1 VSGERGLVR
10 AAEVGLAAVTVTAV
24 VGMHRLFADGSWAG
38 PLLVSAV
45 AAHGSALV
53 LRRRGASLPVAAAVT
68 TVLAVLVTTWA
79 CSWSTTSL
87 GLPTGETWTTL
98 QDDLDRA
105 WQLYQ
110 DVEAPVAVEP
120 GFLVVSA
127 LAIWLIAF
135 VADWAAFRL
144 WVPFESTLPAGTLF
158 LFTALLG
165 ADAGRAWSVALYAGA
180 LLGFLLLHRLA
191 RQEGSS
197 HWVAER
203 RAAGHRSL
211 LTAGSALAVVA
222 VVAGTVIGPNL
233 PGADSPGVLDPRD
246 LDGEDDPRVTISPL
260 VDIRS
265 RLVEQ
270 SQVEVFTVRAPER
283 AYWRLTS
290 LERFDGRIWSSSGSY
305 GEADGSLPE
314 SVDKDV
320 ATATIEQR
328 FAVTALAAIWLPS
341 AYEAR
346 AFEADDVEARYDE
359 DSGTLIV
366 DSSAETSDG
375 LAYTVTSESPRI
387 LPEDLDATPD
397 EIPGAIRS
405 RFGELPEDFS
415 EEVRDLATSIT
426 AAATNPY
433 EAALALQAHLRGFT
447 YDLTVQE
454 GHSDDDLE
462 VFLFE
467 TQRGYCEQ
475 FAGAYAAMARAIGL
489 PSRVAVGFTPG
500 DADPT
505 DAGLF
510 HVRGEYAH
518 AWPEVYFAGAG
529 WVAFEPTPGRG
540 MPAAEPYTGVQEQQA
555 EPGRPDGVVVVA
567 EPADEPAEGEQPGAP
582 TTTARP
588 DGGTD
593 AGTSGGGGADD
604 EADEPS
610 TVERLV
616 TDPAKRVV
624 PIVLAVLALYAI
636 AVPSIL
642 AAQRRRRRQRARTP
656 AQRIAVAWAEAVE
669 DAALVGFRERASDTY
684 PERATRL
691 GEVLPTAGAPASDL
705 ALAREMAEYSPQGA
719 GPAEVEAAQGAA
731 TQVAGAVRA
740 VASRQAWLRRW
751 LDPRPALQAWQRE
764 RSSRR
769 RHITTLA
776 STPAEPEAH
785 DELVGASG
793 GG

>member
-1 VSGERGLVR
+1 MTSERALVR
-10 AAEVGLAAVTVTAV
+10 AAEAGLVAVTLAAV

-38 PLLVSAV
+38 PLLVSAL

-53 LRRRGASLPVAAAVT
+53 LRRRGASLAVAAAVMA
-68 TVLAVLVTTWA
+68 VLAVLVTTWA
-79 CSWSTTSL
+79 CYWSTTTL
-87 GLPTGETWTTL
+87 GLPSGETWTAL

-105 WQLYQ
+105 WEVYQ
-110 DVEAPVAVEP
+110 DVEAPVAVET

-127 LAIWLIAF
+127 LAIWLIAY

-165 ADAGRAWSVALYAGA
+165 ADPGRAWSVALYAGA

-211 LTAGSALAVVA
+211 LTAGSALALVA
-222 VVAGTVIGPNL
+222 VVAGTVIGPTL

-270 SQVEVFTVRAPER
+270 SQVEVFTVRSPAR

-314 SVDKDV
+314 SVETDI

-341 AYEAR
+341 AYEPR
-346 AFEADDVEARYDE
+346 AFAAEEVEARYDE

-375 LAYTVTSESPRI
+375 LSYTVTSESPRI
-387 LPEDLDATPD
+387 LPEDLDGTPD
-397 EIPGAIRS
+397 RIPEEIRS
-405 RFGELPEDFS
+405 RFGGLPEDFS
-415 EEVRDLATSIT
+415 PDVRSLATSIT
-426 AAATNPY
+426 AGATNPY
-433 EAALALQAHLRGFT
+433 EAALALQDHLRAFT

-454 GHSDDDLE
+454 GHSGDDLE

-475 FAGAYAAMARAIGL
+475 FAGAYAAMARSIGL

-500 DADPT
+500 DADPA
-505 DAGLF
+505 DPGLF

-540 MPAAEPYTGVQEQQA
+540 MPAAEPYTGVEEQQA
-555 EPGRPDGVVVVA
+555 EPGRPEGVVVVA
-567 EPADEPAEGEQPGAP
+567 EPAEQEADGGDPGAT
-582 TTTARP
+582 TTTART

-593 AGTSGGGGADD
+593 EGTAGGGAED
-604 EADEPS
+604 EPAEPS

-616 TDPAKRVV
+616 TDPAKRIV
-624 PIVLAVLALYAI
+624 PVLLAVVALYAI

-642 AAQRRRRRQRARTP
+642 AAQRRRRRQQARTP
-656 AQRIAVAWAEAVE
+656 AERIAVAWAEAVE
-669 DAALVGFRERASDTY
+669 DAGLLGFRERASDTY
-684 PERATRL
+684 PERADRL
-691 GEVLPTAGAPASDL
+691 GDVLPGAAAPAL
-705 ALAREMAEYSPQGA
+705 ALAFARETAEYSPQGA
-719 GPAEVEAAQGAA
+719 DQAEVDAAHAAAAQIG
-731 TQVAGAVRA
+731 GAVRA
-740 VASRQAWLRRW
+740 VATRQAWLRRW
-751 LDPRPALQAWQRE
+751 LDPRPALRAWRQA

-776 STPAEPEAH
+776 ATPAEPEAH
-785 DELVGASG
+785 DELVGAG
-793 GG
+793 DRG